1 MVAQL
6 VAQLPELRLPL
17 ILEAELERLLGNVV
31 IESLHPRVG
40 PQQLQALAVGL
51 PQELDPRH
59 EDGAVGAVL
68 RAGLRT
74 RIHFIRI
81 QPGSRALMTELKK
94 KLQLKKKIQ
103 YFWIKNNNLPIP
115 RPP

>member
-17 ILEAELERLLGNVV
+17 ILETELEGLLGNVM
-31 IESLHPRVG
+31 IQPLHPRVG

-51 PQELDPRH
+51 PQELHPGH

-68 RAGLRT
+68 RAQGCGPAFISSGSNPDPGL
-74 RIHFIRI
+74 
-81 QPGSRALMTELKK
+81 
-94 KLQLKKKIQ
+94 
-103 YFWIKNNNLPIP
+103 
-115 RPP
+115 